1 MKNKKVIVMTT
12 LLMAFVLL
20 SIGTIAYFR
29 RIVNGNVSASV
40 GDLVLVVNEANAELN
55 ETFSVSLNRSEEE
68 PFVLPDD
75 KGSFD
80 INIDSTGS
88 GSDVYVTINIIR
100 TNLPDNLKF
109 YLDENYTNVL
119 TSKTYTIAKSDSMTL
134 SVPVY
139 WFWDGSV
146 DDENDS
152 LFINEALEAQVSV
165 TATTGL
171 HTLYDTIMVNPT
183 LDTDVDFYRESSSTN
198 GIGLMMRDGTQND
211 VYPIVYYRGNVT
223 NNNVI
228 FGGFCWLMVRTT
240 ETGGIKLIYNG
251 KVNDDGSCNNYS
263 GVGGVEV
270 SSDVSGAYIEMSAFN
285 PSSTSPIYVGY
296 MYNDTN
302 TYFTGSVSSGTLD
315 TSGYIAHL
323 ADYSIDSETGRHT
336 QNLYNSTIKVTIDA
350 WYESNIKGKPEE
362 SLLEDTV
369 WCNDR
374 SIISETYPIENYV
387 ANEQRFVFA
396 AFTRLDENWPTTTP
410 NLTCTRDVDKFTVEE
425 TNGNGDL
432 VYPIGLV
439 TADEINLV
447 GFSTTTSDKPTT
459 YLKLSSVWGQ
469 WTLSPKNT
477 FFNRSSMYS
486 IGTNILSSETHYK
499 TGAVRPSISLKN
511 TTLISSGNGSY
522 EQPYIVV
529 TP

>member
-75 KGSFD
+75 KGTFN

-152 LFINEALEAQVSV
+152 LFINEALEAQVIV

-171 HTLYDTIMVNPT
+171 RTLYDTIMVNPT
-183 LDTDVDFYRESSSTN
+183 LDTDVDFGEMSTSTN
-198 GIGLMMRDGTQND
+198 GQGLMMREGTQND
-211 VYPIVYYRGNVT
+211 EYPIVYYRGDVN

-228 FGGFCWLMVRTT
+228 FDGFCWLIVRTT
-240 ETGGIKLIYNG
+240 ETGGIKLVFNG
-251 KVNDDGSCNNYS
+251 PINNSGGCNNYS
-263 GVGGVEV
+263 EISGEPVNTNY
-270 SSDVSGAYIEMSAFN
+270 SDVFVGKGKIYFN
-285 PSSTSPIYVGY
+285 SNIKSPVYAGY

-302 TYFTGSVSSGTLD
+302 RYVSGSIAYPTLD
-315 TSGYIAHL
+315 IAEYTEHL
-323 ADYSIDSETGRHT
+323 SDNTIDSETGHHT
-336 QNLYNSTIKVTIDA
+336 QNKYNSAIKEEIDI
-350 WYESNIKGKPEE
+350 WYKSNILGKIEE
-362 SLLEDTV
+362 SLLEDTA

-374 SIISETYPIENYV
+374 SVISETYSIENY
-387 ANEQRFVFA
+387 ATNNEFHFA
-396 AFTRLDENWPTTTP
+396 AKTRLNKNATKTP
-410 NLTCTRDVDKFTVEE
+410 NLNCIRDMDKFTVDSA
-425 TNGNGDL
+425 NGNGDL
-432 VYPIGLV
+432 DYPIGLL
-439 TADEINLV
+439 TADEVNLSGLPFGSSGNFGYLRLKSEAFWTITPYQV
-447 GFSTTTSDKPTT
+447 YDCRVYVFMQSRNALT
-459 YLKLSSVWGQ
+459 YSVADSS
-469 WTLSPKNT
+469 
-477 FFNRSSMYS
+477 RSG
-486 IGTNILSSETHYK
+486 I
-499 TGAVRPSISLKN
+499 RPAISLKN
-511 TTLISSGNGSY
+511 ITLISGGDGSY
-522 EQPYIVV
+522 KQPYIVAI
-529 TP
+529 P